1 MKEQHKQFNF
11 GTILKGFL
19 AAFNVQRGII
29 ATLRDLL
36 ISPVLVMNEY
46 IEGKIDKYG
55 YNKYFSP
62 GRFFV
67 TVLAIL
73 SVFAFF
79 SNYTDTDLYDGFIRE
94 LSLRGDADDPL
105 ETSIRIKATSVVF
118 FFLNNPM
125 FGFLLLIIPSA
136 LSTRFVFR
144 KNNYNLAK
152 HFVVNT
158 YCFCF
163 IALFLGVFSLFFNQ
177 QEYLMYSFQK
187 MDAERNSV
195 VTDII
200 WKFEFYSYMYFLL
213 PVLYYTHSFKNVF
226 KLSWVASIIK
236 TLVSLFC
243 SYFLIFFVFLL
254 LTIIIF
260 SL

>member
-79 SNYTDTDLYDGFIRE
+79 SNHTDTDLYDGFIRE

-118 FFLNNPM
+118 FF
-125 FGFLLLIIPSA
+125 
-136 LSTRFVFR
+136 
-144 KNNYNLAK
+144 
-152 HFVVNT
+152 
-158 YCFCF
+158 
-163 IALFLGVFSLFFNQ
+163 
-177 QEYLMYSFQK
+177 
-187 MDAERNSV
+187 
-195 VTDII
+195 
-200 WKFEFYSYMYFLL
+200 
-213 PVLYYTHSFKNVF
+213 FK
-226 KLSWVASIIK
+226 
-236 TLVSLFC
+236 
-243 SYFLIFFVFLL
+243 
-254 LTIIIF
+254 
-260 SL
+260 